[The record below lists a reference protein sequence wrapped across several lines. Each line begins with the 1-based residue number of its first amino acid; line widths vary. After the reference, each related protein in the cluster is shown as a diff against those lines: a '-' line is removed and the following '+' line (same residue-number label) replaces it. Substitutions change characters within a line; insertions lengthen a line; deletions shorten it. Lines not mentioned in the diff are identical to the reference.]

1 MLRQAELGKSR
12 VEALRELDGRVQ
24 LPEFK
29 SAVSAIVQSTE
40 MGSSVAATLKLQAE
54 EIRRTRFHKAERKAA
69 RAPSIM
75 MIPIALF
82 ILPAVFIIIFT
93 PVFIRITLSLKPQ

>member
-12 VEALRELDGRVQ
+12 VEALKELDHRVQ
-24 LPEFK
+24 LPELK
-29 SAVSAIVQSTE
+29 SCVSAVVQSTE

-75 MIPIALF
+75 LIPIALF

-93 PVFIRITLSLKPQ
+93 PVILRISTVMASK